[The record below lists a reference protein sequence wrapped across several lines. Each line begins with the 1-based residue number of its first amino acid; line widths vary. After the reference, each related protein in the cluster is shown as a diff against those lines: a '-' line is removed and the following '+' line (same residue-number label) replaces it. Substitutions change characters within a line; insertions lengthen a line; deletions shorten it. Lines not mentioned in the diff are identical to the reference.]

1 MGFPGGSDSKVYA
14 CNAGDPGT
22 VSGLGRSPGERNGNP
37 LQYSCLENSS
47 DRGAWP
53 ATVHRF
59 TESRTQLSNLHFS
72 LSGQPRRNPWGRL
85 SCVWGRVG
93 RLGSEL
99 LLMGWIESSHWAS
112 GAPGAQRHYLESPG
126 LSAWPD
132 PFQVPRFLVLPQ
144 ALYQVLLLSGSLA
157 PGIVHGKQWVLHNC
171 LY

>member
-1 MGFPGGSDSKVYA
+1 MGKISTCS
-14 CNAGDPGT
+14 AGDTGRADSIP
-22 VSGLGRSPGERNGNP
+22 GLGGPPGEENGSP
-37 LQYSCLENSS
+37 LQYCCLENPM

-72 LSGQPRRNPWGRL
+72 LSGQPRRSPWGRL
-85 SCVWGRVG
+85 SCVRGRVG

-132 PFQVPRFLVLPQ
+132 SFQVPRFLALPQ

-157 PGIVHGKQWVLHNC
+157 PGIVHSKQWVLHNC